1 MWTYDVVDLRG
12 SRVENAFT
20 DGIEVGEGAV
30 AGTTMGGLSEKGDEY
45 WVMVS
50 GGGMVSV
57 RKNGE
62 GEDRHKIVW
71 SADIGDD
78 EWEARGGAVMTRDSD
93 GRVTARSIDSGRRLW
108 DLDTPGEMHW
118 EENSG
123 EPRGSVDS
131 NPVLILTADS
141 RILMYGHRG

>member
-30 AGTTMGGLSEKGDEY
+30 AGTTMGGLSEKSDEY

-62 GEDRHKIVW
+62 GEDRHKIV
-71 SADIGDD
+71 
-78 EWEARGGAVMTRDSD
+78 
-93 GRVTARSIDSGRRLW
+93 
-108 DLDTPGEMHW
+108 
-118 EENSG
+118 
-123 EPRGSVDS
+123 
-131 NPVLILTADS
+131 
-141 RILMYGHRG
+141 